1 VSAGDCTDVQ
11 PGISA
16 VLAVD
21 PYQVVGLETVLLD
34 LAAVLD
40 GLVADNFEII
50 VVNVGS
56 SEQRTE
62 LAADLAVRRPALP
75 LRVLGEEFANP
86 PTALA
91 AGFEATTYDL
101 ILVVAPDG
109 QFDVLELNHL
119 LDAIEYGA
127 DLALGFRTPR
137 TDRIWNTLVNLAF
150 GPTARDVDCA
160 FKLFRRRVWE
170 RVKPRSRA
178 ATFNVALVV
187 GARRL
192 GFSIAEVGVSQ
203 RRPAAET
210 RGEFWSALRELIEL
224 RLGRE
229 PDAAQ
234 RPTDAAVGA
243 PVGAGRR
250 AA

>member
-1 VSAGDCTDVQ
+1 VSAGECTDVQ

-16 VLAVD
+16 VLAVH

-137 TDRIWNTLVNLAF
+137 MDRIWNTLVNLAF

-160 FKLFRRRVWE
+160 FKLFRRR
-170 RVKPRSRA
+170 
-178 ATFNVALVV
+178 VV